1 MGRLGGTDGG
11 VGEKKGGWKGVDGFG
26 RVRDE
31 GGFGRHVLSCN
42 SF

>member
-26 RVRDE
+26 R
-31 GGFGRHVLSCN
+31 GAGRRRIWPACS
-42 SF
+42 